1 MKRVKKIL
9 LTILTALTLTINF
22 KNEVKAY
29 EYPDEYYYI
38 EVIDKNLSQITIYI
52 PKNSVQAFSLKEDR
66 QIINITGSTITGYVN
81 GLDYTIS
88 FQPYQYGRYRA
99 GSSYDYTYLDIQ
111 EIVDTNIRFSNES
124 DILINTY
131 GDYLMTTMMIIIG
144 GFVILLWLKH

>member
-9 LTILTALTLTINF
+9 LVVLTALTLTINF
-22 KNEVKAY
+22 NKEVKAY

-52 PKNSVQAFSLKEDR
+52 PKNSVQAFSLQEER
-66 QIINITGSTITGYVN
+66 QIINITGSTITGYIDGV
-81 GLDYTIS
+81 DYTVS
-88 FQPYQYGRYRA
+88 FQPYQYGRYRKSNA
-99 GSSYDYTYLDIQ
+99 YDYTYLDIQ
-111 EIVDTNIRFSNES
+111 EIIDTNIRFSNES

-144 GFVILLWLKH
+144 GFVVLLWLKH